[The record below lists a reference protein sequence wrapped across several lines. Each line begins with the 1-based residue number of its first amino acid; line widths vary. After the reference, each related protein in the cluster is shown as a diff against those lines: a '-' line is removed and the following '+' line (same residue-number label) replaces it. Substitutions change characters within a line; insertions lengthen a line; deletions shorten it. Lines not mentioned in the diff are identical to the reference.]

1 MNLKPKV
8 TNKGYLFDSTQV
20 REIARLAIEE
30 SVKNKIIAV
39 QDSSINNLEN
49 QIKQLDTVVIYKD
62 SIISNK
68 NSVIELQKSNLKDFK
83 IIVEA
88 DKELMKRKH
97 TRQKKK
103 LFLIILVKA
112 AVLFTIIV
120 SK

>member
-8 TNKGYLFDSTQV
+8 TNQGYLFDSTQV